1 MTGRILRIELRRS
14 AALGI
19 GLLLLVTGAALLLS
33 STELFAGRWMQLAV
47 FARSMLMVLLPLAL
61 AGGAWMGRR
70 DARHRVNELFASTVR
85 PRWQR
90 VVPTASALAVTVV
103 TAYILIFV
111 IAAGWVV
118 PTSAYFP
125 TATIVV
131 TAVGVPAL
139 IAAGWLGMAAG
150 RAVPRVITAPI
161 LAVVGFVLVGLVPE
175 LATAR
180 ETSGAGIAQFRP
192 EPAGVLLLPTFTGLD
207 DFQTIATRVSLLQAL
222 WLVSLAATGLL
233 LLGAV
238 RRRAIAFA
246 VLPAVLGVAVA
257 LPLLPVGG
265 ARGAAVVDPVAIEL
279 VCDNDGPQ
287 VCVTRAHAGLL
298 PAVVGPARQALG
310 MIAAKLP
317 NAPVRAVET
326 QQVAYWARL
335 DPDQA
340 PPRHSADTIVF
351 YTPTID
357 RGGRADLSGDYFL
370 PSLLE
375 ATWQQECGDQAV
387 RGDVYRARMVAAAW
401 LTGRPPAPKQGWAPE
416 ETAGLESAYQAL
428 VSLPEVEQRRR
439 MAAAR
444 EGVLACRDD
453 ELVAILP
460 ADQQ

>member
-14 AALGI
+14 AALGVA
-19 GLLLLVTGAALLLS
+19 LLLLVTGAALLLS
-33 STELFAGRWMQLAV
+33 STQFFAGRWMQLAV
-47 FARSMLMVLLPLAL
+47 LARSTLIVLLPLAL
-61 AGGAWMGRR
+61 AGGAWLGRR

-90 VVPTASALAVTVV
+90 VVPTAGALAVSVV
-103 TAYILIFV
+103 TAYLLVFL
-111 IAAGWVV
+111 IAAGWVA
-118 PTSAYFP
+118 PTSGYFP
-125 TATIVV
+125 SATIVV

-150 RAVPRVITAPI
+150 RAVPRVITAPV

-175 LATAR
+175 LAMSSAMTTDLTHAP
-180 ETSGAGIAQFRP
+180 P
-192 EPAGVLLLPTFTGLD
+192 EPAAVLLVPTITGLD

-246 VLPAVLGVAVA
+246 VLPALLGVAVA

-310 MIAAKLP
+310 MMAAKLP

-326 QQVAYWARL
+326 QQVTYWARL

-351 YTPTID
+351 DTPTID
-357 RGGRADLSGDYFL
+357 RLGRADLSDDYFL

-375 ATWQQECGDQAV
+375 AAWQQECGDQSV

-401 LTGRPPAPKQGWAPE
+401 LTGRPPAPQPGWAPE
-416 ETAGLESAYQAL
+416 ETALLESAYQAL
-428 VSLPEVEQRRR
+428 ASLPEVEQRRR
-439 MAAAR
+439 MAAVR
-444 EGVLACRDD
+444 DGVLACRDD

-460 ADQQ
+460 KGQP

>member
-14 AALGI
+14 AALGTA
-19 GLLLLVTGAALLLS
+19 LLILVTGAALLLS
-33 STELFAGRWMQLAV
+33 STQFFAGRWMQLAV
-47 FARSMLMVLLPLAL
+47 MARSLLMVLLPLAL

-90 VVPTASALAVTVV
+90 VAPTAGALAVSVV
-103 TAYILIFV
+103 TAYLLVFL

-118 PTSAYFP
+118 PTSNYFP
-125 TATIVV
+125 SATIIVV
-131 TAVGVPAL
+131 AVGLPAL
-139 IAAGWLGMAAG
+139 VAAGWLGMAAG

-175 LATAR
+175 LAMAPDT
-180 ETSGAGIAQFRP
+180 GAEIAQFRP
-192 EPAGVLLLPTFTGLD
+192 EPAAVLLVPAITGLD
-207 DFQTIATRVSLLQAL
+207 DFQTIATKVSLLQAL
-222 WLVSLAATGLL
+222 WLGSLAATGLL

-246 VLPAVLGVAVA
+246 VLPAVLGLAVA
-257 LPLLPVGG
+257 LPLLPIGG

-287 VCVTRAHAGLL
+287 VCVTRAHAALL
-298 PAVVGPARQALG
+298 PDVVSPARQALG
-310 MIAAKLP
+310 MMAAKLP

-326 QQVAYWARL
+326 QQVTYWARL
-335 DPDQA
+335 DPDPA
-340 PPRHSADTIVF
+340 PARHSADTVVF
-351 YTPTID
+351 DTPTID
-357 RGGRADLSGDYFL
+357 RLGHADLSDDYFL

-375 ATWQQECGDQAV
+375 AAWQQECGEQSV

-401 LTGRPPAPKQGWAPE
+401 LTGRPPAPQPGWAPE
-416 ETAGLESAYQAL
+416 EMALQESAYQAL
-428 VSLPEVEQRRR
+428 VSLPEAEQRRR

-453 ELVAILP
+453 QLVAILP
-460 ADQQ
+460 KGQP

>member
-33 STELFAGRWMQLAV
+33 STEFFAGRWMQLAV
-47 FARSMLMVLLPLAL
+47 LARSMLMVLLPLAL

-103 TAYILIFV
+103 AAYILVFV

-118 PTSAYFP
+118 PTSGYFP

-131 TAVGVPAL
+131 FAVGVPAL

-175 LATAR
+175 LAMAPDT
-180 ETSGAGIAQFRP
+180 GAEIAQFRP
-192 EPAGVLLLPTFTGLD
+192 EPAGVLLLPTITGLD

-222 WLVSLAATGLL
+222 WLVSLAVTGLL

-298 PAVVGPARQALG
+298 PAVVGPARQALAT
-310 MIAAKLP
+310 IAAKLP

-326 QQVAYWARL
+326 QQVSYWARL

-401 LTGRPPAPKQGWAPE
+401 LTGRPPAPRRGWAPE

>member
-33 STELFAGRWMQLAV
+33 STEFFAGRWMQLAV
-47 FARSMLMVLLPLAL
+47 LARSILMVLLPLAL

-70 DARHRVNELFASTVR
+70 DARHRVGELFASTVR

-103 TAYILIFV
+103 TAYVLVFV

-118 PTSAYFP
+118 PTSGYFP
-125 TATIVV
+125 SASIVV
-131 TAVGVPAL
+131 TAVAVPAL

-150 RAVPRVITAPI
+150 RAVPRVITAPV
-161 LAVVGFVLVGLVPE
+161 LAVVGFVLVGLAPE
-175 LATAR
+175 LAMAPDT
-180 ETSGAGIAQFRP
+180 GAEIAQFRP
-192 EPAGVLLLPTFTGLD
+192 EPTAMLLLPTINGLD
-207 DFQTIATRVSLLQAL
+207 DFQTITTRVSLLQAL
-222 WLVSLAATGLL
+222 WLVSLAVTGLL

-238 RRRAIAFA
+238 RRRAIVFA

-287 VCVTRAHAGLL
+287 VCVRRVHAALL
-298 PAVVGPARQALG
+298 PDVVGPARQALA

-326 QQVAYWARL
+326 QQVTYWARL
-335 DPDQA
+335 DPGST
-340 PPRHSADTIVF
+340 PPRHSADTIIF
-351 YTPTID
+351 DAPTID
-357 RGGRADLSGDYFL
+357 RGGHADLSDDYFL
-370 PSLLE
+370 PALLE
-375 ATWQQECGDQAV
+375 ATWQQECGEQSIRD
-387 RGDVYRARMVAAAW
+387 DVYWARMVAATW
-401 LTGRPPAPKQGWAPE
+401 LTGRPPAPRRGWRPE
-416 ETAGLESAYQAL
+416 EMAVLESAYQAL

-444 EGVLACRDD
+444 DGVLACRDD
-453 ELVAILP
+453 ELVAIMSKDRP
-460 ADQQ
+460 